1 MRLTTVRMQ
10 RTAELCGLIGKPA
23 GVIIWT
29 IVDFLFMNILKIFWT
44 AAMLL
49 SPLALSASDSL
60 RVYNPQIPILVDR
73 IDNILF
79 QVRVPDAV
87 SGDVLE
93 SLAVEF
99 GENVDLRSV
108 AELRLFYSGTEA
120 ARRSGVNF
128 SPVEYISSH
137 NVWNTRSANPS
148 YSVLQEQTD
157 RIGRKVTLH
166 SRQPMVEGVNYYWVS
181 VRMNPEASLLTEL
194 SACVSDIVING
205 KAVPFA
211 GDTHDAVRRV
221 GYGVRHAGDDH
232 SMAYR
237 IPGLVTTNSGT
248 LIGVYDVRW
257 NSSVDLQER
266 IDIGVSR
273 STDKGQTWEPMRLAM
288 SFADAGGLPSGQN
301 GVGDP
306 AVLVDENTGTIWV
319 IAVWTHGMGNGRAW
333 TNSMPGMEPI
343 ETPQLMLVRSDDD
356 GRTWSKPI
364 NVTKQVKDPSWCFLL
379 QGPGRGITMRDG
391 TLVFAIQFIDKDR
404 MPHAGIMYSK
414 DHGETWHIHNPAR
427 SNTTEAQVAEVEPG
441 VLMLNMRDNRGGARA
456 VMTTRDLGRTWAEH
470 VSHRTALREPVCMAS
485 LISVPAEKNA
495 LGKDLQLFSNPDTT
509 DGRCDITIKASL
521 DGGVTW
527 PFKLLLDEGYGW
539 GYSCLTM
546 IDFQTV
552 GILYESSAA
561 HITFQAV
568 RLEDI
573 VK

>member
-1 MRLTTVRMQ
+1 MM
-10 RTAELCGLIGKPA
+10 KK
-23 GVIIWT
+23 
-29 IVDFLFMNILKIFWT
+29 ILWL
-44 AAMLL
+44 AALSLL
-49 SPLALSASDSL
+49 SLTLSASDSL
-60 RVYNPQIPILVDR
+60 RVHNPQIPILLDRVD
-73 IDNILF
+73 NVLF
-79 QVRVPDAV
+79 QIRVPEAKP
-87 SGDVLE
+87 GDVLE
-93 SLAVEF
+93 SLTLEF
-99 GENVDLRSV
+99 GRDTDLKSI

-120 ARRSGVNF
+120 VRRRGLNC
-128 SPVEYISSH
+128 SPVEYISAH
-137 NVWNTRSANPS
+137 DVWNTRSANPS

-166 SRQPMVEGVNYYWVS
+166 SKQQMVGGINYYWVS
-181 VRMNPEASLLTEL
+181 VRMDSKASLLTEL
-194 SACVSDIVING
+194 KARVAEVVING
-205 KAVPFA
+205 AKTPVA
-211 GDTHDAVRRV
+211 GDPQDVVRRM

-232 SMAYR
+232 SKAYR
-237 IPGLVTTNSGT
+237 IPGLVTTNSGS

-257 NSSVDLQER
+257 NNSADLQER

-273 STDKGQTWEPMRLAM
+273 STDKGQTWEPMRIAM
-288 SFADAGGLPSGQN
+288 SFADVDGLPSGQN

-306 AVLVDENTGTIWV
+306 AVLVDENTGTIWTV
-319 IAVWTHGMGNGRAW
+319 AVWTHGMGNGRAW

-356 GRTWSKPI
+356 GRTWSRPI

-456 VMTTRDLGRTWAEH
+456 VMTTKDLGRTWTEH
-470 VSHRTALREPVCMAS
+470 VSHRTSLREPVCMAS
-485 LISVPAEKNA
+485 LIAVPPQKNV
-495 LGKDLQLFSNPDTT
+495 LGKDLLLFSNPDTT
-509 DGRCDITIKASL
+509 DGRYNITIKASL

-527 PFKLLLDEGYGW
+527 PYSLLLDEGDGW

-546 IDFQTV
+546 IDSETV
-552 GILYESSAA
+552 GILYESSVA
-561 HITFQAV
+561 HMTFQAV
-568 RLEDI
+568 KLKDI
-573 VK
+573 IR

>member
-1 MRLTTVRMQ
+1 MMKRLLWL
-10 RTAELCGLIGKPA
+10 TALS
-23 GVIIWT
+23 
-29 IVDFLFMNILKIFWT
+29 
-44 AAMLL
+44 LL
-49 SPLALSASDSL
+49 SMTLSASDSL
-60 RVYNPQIPILVDR
+60 RVHNPNVPILLDR
-73 IDNILF
+73 FDNVLF
-79 QVRVPDAV
+79 KIRVPDAKP
-87 SGDVLE
+87 GDVLE
-93 SLAVEF
+93 SVTVEF
-99 GENVDLRSV
+99 DVATDLKSI
-108 AELRLFYSGTEA
+108 AELRLFYSGTES
-120 ARRSGVNF
+120 ARSQGLRF
-128 SPVEYISSH
+128 SPVEYISAH

-148 YSVLQEQTD
+148 YSTLQEQTSK
-157 RIGRKVTLH
+157 IGRKVDLH
-166 SRQPMVEGVNYYWVS
+166 SRQPMVEGINYYWVS
-181 VRMNPEASLLTEL
+181 VMMEPDASLLTEL
-194 SACVSDIVING
+194 GARVTGIVING
-205 KAVPFA
+205 NMVPFA
-211 GDTHDAVRRV
+211 CDTCDVIRRV

-266 IDIGVSR
+266 VDIGVSR

-306 AVLVDENTGTIWV
+306 AVLVDERTGTVWV
-319 IAVWTHGMGNGRAW
+319 VAVWTHGMGNGRAW
-333 TNSMPGMEPI
+333 TNSMPGMDPG

-356 GRTWSKPI
+356 GRSWSKPI
-364 NVTKQVKDPSWCFLL
+364 NITRQVKNPSWCFLL

-391 TLVFAIQFIDKDR
+391 TLVFAVQFIDKDR

-441 VLMLNMRDNRGGARA
+441 VLMLNMRDNRGGSRA
-456 VMTTRDLGRTWAEH
+456 VMTTRDLGQTWTEH
-470 VSHRTALREPVCMAS
+470 VSHRTSLREPVCMAS
-485 LISVPAEKNA
+485 LIAVPARKNV
-495 LGKDLQLFSNPDTT
+495 LGKDILLFSNPDTI
-509 DGRCDITIKASL
+509 DGRHDITIKASL
-521 DGGVTW
+521 DGGATW
-527 PFKLLLDEGYGW
+527 PYKLLLDEGDSW

-546 IDFQTV
+546 IDSQTV

-561 HITFQAV
+561 HIAFQAV

>member
-1 MRLTTVRMQ
+1 MKKSL
-10 RTAELCGLIGKPA
+10 LLIA
-23 GVIIWT
+23 
-29 IVDFLFMNILKIFWT
+29 LS
-44 AAMLL
+44 LL
-49 SPLALSASDSL
+49 SLTLSASDSL
-60 RVYNPQIPILVDR
+60 RVHNPQIPILLDR
-73 IDNILF
+73 TDNVLF
-79 QVRVPDAV
+79 KICVPDAKP
-87 SGDVLE
+87 GDVLE
-93 SLAVEF
+93 SVTVEF
-99 GENVDLRSV
+99 GTGTDLKSI

-120 ARRSGVNF
+120 AKSQEPRF
-128 SPVEYISSH
+128 SPVEYISAH

-148 YSVLQEQTD
+148 YSVLQEQTSEICR
-157 RIGRKVTLH
+157 RISLH
-166 SRQPMVEGVNYYWVS
+166 SSQPMVGGVNYYWVS
-181 VRMNPEASLLTEL
+181 VRMEPKASILTEL
-194 SACVSDIVING
+194 DAQVTAIMING
-205 KAVPFA
+205 KIVPFA
-211 GDTHDAVRRV
+211 GDARKVIRRV

-248 LIGVYDVRW
+248 LIGVYDVRR

-266 IDIGVSR
+266 IDIGMSR
-273 STDKGQTWEPMRLAM
+273 STDKGQTWEPMRMAM

-306 AVLVDENTGTIWV
+306 AVLVDEKTGTIWI
-319 IAVWTHGMGNGRAW
+319 IAVWSHGMGNGRAW
-333 TNSMPGMEPI
+333 TNSMPGMEPG

-356 GRTWSKPI
+356 GRTWSEPI

-456 VMTTRDLGRTWAEH
+456 VMTTRDLGRTWTEH
-470 VSHRTALREPVCMAS
+470 VSHRTSLREPVCMAS
-485 LISVPAEKNA
+485 LISVPARKNA
-495 LGKDLQLFSNPDTT
+495 LGKDLLLFSNPDRT
-509 DGRCDITIKASL
+509 DGRRDITIKASL

-527 PFKLLLDEGYGW
+527 PYKLLLDEGDSW

-546 IDFQTV
+546 IDSKTV

-561 HITFQAV
+561 HIAFQAV
-568 RLEDI
+568 RLDDI

>member
-1 MRLTTVRMQ
+1 M
-10 RTAELCGLIGKPA
+10 
-23 GVIIWT
+23 
-29 IVDFLFMNILKIFWT
+29 
-44 AAMLL
+44 AALL
-49 SPLALSASDSL
+49 SLPSVLLASDSL
-60 RVYNPQIPILVDR
+60 LVRCPRTPILIDR
-73 IDNILF
+73 TDNVLF
-79 QVRVPDAV
+79 QLRIPDAKP
-87 SGDVLE
+87 GDVLE
-93 SLAVEF
+93 SVTVEF
-99 GENVDLRSV
+99 DRKSDFGPV

-120 ARRSGVNF
+120 ARRQGEHF

-137 NVWNTRSANPS
+137 DVWNTRSANPS

-157 RIGRKVTLH
+157 RIGRKVVLH
-166 SRQPMVEGVNYYWVS
+166 SRQRMTGGVNYYWVS
-181 VRMNPEASLLTEL
+181 VRMKSDTPLPAKLRASVAEA
-194 SACVSDIVING
+194 VVNG
-205 KAVPFA
+205 KNVPVA
-211 GDTHDAVRRV
+211 DRTPDVVRRM

-232 SMAYR
+232 SKAYR
-237 IPGLVTTNSGT
+237 IPGLVTTNAGS

-273 STDKGQTWEPMRLAM
+273 STDKGQTWEPMRIAM
-288 SFADAGGLPSGQN
+288 SFSDTDGLPSGQN
-301 GVGDP
+301 GAGDP
-306 AVLVDENTGTIWV
+306 AVLVDENTGTVWAV
-319 IAVWTHGMGNGRAW
+319 AVWTHGMGNGRAW

-356 GRTWSKPI
+356 GRTWSKPV

-427 SNTTEAQVAEVEPG
+427 PNTTEAQVAEVEPG

-456 VMTTRDLGRTWAEH
+456 VMLTEDLGRSWTEH
-470 VSHRTALREPVCMAS
+470 SSHRTALREPVCMAS
-485 LISVPAEKNA
+485 LICVPARKNV
-495 LGKDLQLFSNPDTT
+495 LGKDLLLFSNPDTT
-509 DGRCDITIKASL
+509 DGRYDITIKASL

-527 PFKLLLDEGYGW
+527 PYSLLLDEEKGW

-546 IDFQTV
+546 VDPETV

-561 HITFQAV
+561 HITFQSV
-568 RLEDI
+568 KLKDI
-573 VK
+573 VR

>member
-1 MRLTTVRMQ
+1 
-10 RTAELCGLIGKPA
+10 
-23 GVIIWT
+23 
-29 IVDFLFMNILKIFWT
+29 MNILKTFLV
-44 AAMLL
+44 AATLL

-60 RVYNPQIPILVDR
+60 RVHNPQIPILVDR

-79 QVRVPDAV
+79 QIRVPYAD

-93 SLAVEF
+93 SLTVEF
-99 GENVDLRSV
+99 GENVDLRSI

-120 ARRSGVNF
+120 LRRSGVNF

-148 YSVLQEQTD
+148 YSVLQEQAD

-166 SRQPMVEGVNYYWVS
+166 SHQPMVEGVNYYWVS
-181 VRMNPEASLLTEL
+181 VRMDPKASLLTEL
-194 SACVSDIVING
+194 SARVSGIVING

-211 GDTHDAVRRV
+211 GDTQDVVRRV

-273 STDKGQTWEPMRLAM
+273 STDKGQTWEPMRMAM

-306 AVLVDENTGTIWV
+306 AVLVDDCTGTIWV
-319 IAVWTHGMGNGRAW
+319 VAVWTHGMGNGRAW
-333 TNSMPGMEPI
+333 TNSMSGMEPG

-356 GRTWSKPI
+356 GRTWSKPV

-456 VMTTRDLGRTWAEH
+456 VMTTRDLGRTWTEH
-470 VSHRTALREPVCMAS
+470 VSHRTSLREPVCMAS
-485 LISVPAEKNA
+485 LIAVPARKNA
-495 LGKDLQLFSNPDTT
+495 LGKDLLLFSNPDRT
-509 DGRCDITIKASL
+509 DGRRDITIKASL

-527 PFKLLLDEGYGW
+527 PYKLLLDEGDSW
-539 GYSCLTM
+539 GYTCLTM

-561 HITFQAV
+561 HITYQAV